1 MSIIR
6 MNSNF
11 ALSECPLFII
21 SVFLFNCMIFY
32 YTAYLVNERINYIYM
47 LSNQLK
53 FKNYYKKLKF
63 R

>member
-1 MSIIR
+1 

>member
-1 MSIIR
+1 

-32 YTAYLVNERINYIYM
+32 YTANLDKQKMCNKVNLKLIEKTV
-47 LSNQLK
+47 SNI
-53 FKNYYKKLKF
+53 
-63 R
+63 